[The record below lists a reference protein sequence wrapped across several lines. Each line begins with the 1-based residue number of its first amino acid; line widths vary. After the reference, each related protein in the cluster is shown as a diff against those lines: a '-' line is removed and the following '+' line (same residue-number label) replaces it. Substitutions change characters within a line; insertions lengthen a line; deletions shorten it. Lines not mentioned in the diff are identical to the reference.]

1 MPLRNKYHNDQ
12 ANGLFH
18 LYIPV
23 VSEQES
29 DKWNRKYS
37 TIFFNLGKDEMG
49 SVKDFDTDCVPGIER
64 QK

>member
-37 TIFFNLGKDEMG
+37 TIFLIWEKTKWG
-49 SVKDFDTDCVPGIER
+49 
-64 QK
+64 Q